1 MNEKE
6 NPKDKNIQDVL
17 SQDGSA
23 ISSWIT
29 DMSTKAKTIGRQVV
43 FALIA
48 TSWNLPIQKGN
59 LRPIH

>member
-23 ISSWIT
+23 IASWIT
-29 DMSTKAKTIGRQVV
+29 NMSTKAKQ
-43 FALIA
+43 
-48 TSWNLPIQKGN
+48 
-59 LRPIH
+59 